1 MKVYRMILS
10 IILGGC
16 YGMSATQ
23 LFLNNLPLGL
33 GFLTIAVFVSTFYIA
48 VVVTDVG
55 ENK

>member
-1 MKVYRMILS
+1 MVLS

-23 LFLNNLPLGL
+23 LFFNNLPLGL
-33 GFLTIAVFVSTFYIA
+33 GFLAIAVFVSTFYIA
-48 VVVTDVG
+48 AVVTDVG